1 MQTCFMENQT
11 ERGALG
17 RTRAGVKLALALSA
31 AVLLAGCAG
40 GPPTPPPPQDPAEVK
55 AETKAR
61 EDFARDLPKPPE
73 R

>member
-1 MQTCFMENQT
+1 MQTRFMENQT
-11 ERGALG
+11 QRGA
-17 RTRAGVKLALALSA
+17 RRHTQAGVKMALALSA

-40 GPPTPPPPQDPAEVK
+40 GPPTTPPPQDPAEVK